1 MSTGRVCGQVD
12 GFWQLWHSTPLNESN
27 IHEDLTMDLV
37 QSYGKLYYCG
47 ELKPSHAFLRDATSK
62 DYNKDPSTLI

>member
-1 MSTGRVCGQVD
+1 
-12 GFWQLWHSTPLNESN
+12 
-27 IHEDLTMDLV
+27 MDLV